1 MLAHHLYT
9 IRPPPTHPC
18 PAAIRHCHAGSR
30 RAYGPKDRLVTL
42 QGLQQLHADAVLTS
56 WSLPRPHGFPHVQ
69 AGEHTGGPSHER
81 RLGPPL
87 PLEIGVGQG
96 CSPFVQ
102 PEDQGW
108 GTSGGHFTN
117 FGQRFFGGCEAPRA
131 GRGCR
136 APFCPHPKLT
146 HAARTVPVTW
156 ARGWWKPCS
165 WAACCRAP
173 GPWGIPGSK
182 EASPTFTVTAWG
194 HRSPLAL
201 LPTNRH
207 HSLFK
212 TCNRLTQGTPAPAR
226 VLGCTYS

>member
-108 GTSGGHFTN
+108 GTSGGFLGGVKPPELGGDAGLPPAPTPSLHMPHAQSPSP
-117 FGQRFFGGCEAPRA
+117 GPAAGGSPAPGRRVAGLRGRGGGC
-131 GRGCR
+131 
-136 APFCPHPKLT
+136 
-146 HAARTVPVTW
+146 
-156 ARGWWKPCS
+156 
-165 WAACCRAP
+165 
-173 GPWGIPGSK
+173 
-182 EASPTFTVTAWG
+182 SPAQALRVAVEQ
-194 HRSPLAL
+194 LAL
-201 LPTNRH
+201 
-207 HSLFK
+207 
-212 TCNRLTQGTPAPAR
+212 GTAGAHAPAGEVGAQQR
-226 VLGCTYS
+226 VLLLALREKGTAG